1 MATTLHSFMDI
12 FNTKFEDGAGS
23 IRLQKIIIPI
33 IQRDYAQG
41 RDNPDVARVR
51 ERFIEALY
59 KAVTEKPITLDFV
72 YGDIDKEG
80 NMTPLDGQQRLT
92 TLFLLHW
99 YAAKYAAKKENIL
112 KDNDAFLKKF
122 SYETRYSA
130 RNFCHK
136 LVNYNPEF
144 KKDSLSEEI
153 IDQAWFPLDWK
164 NDPTISSMLR
174 MLDAIHNRFKDVTDL
189 WNKLKER
196 CITFY
201 FLPIKDMGLTDELYI
216 KMNSRGK
223 PLTLFEH
230 FKAELEREIRNI
242 DDELANKIV
251 RKIDI
256 DWTDLLWKYRNSNTG
271 SLDDN
276 IIDDEF
282 LRYFKFICD
291 VIYYR
296 KEISAG
302 NRGKDVFEL
311 LDLYSSSKSEDA
323 EENIKTLERF
333 FDCWLN
339 IRDYS
344 DPKDFL
350 SSFMANTHEDGKI
363 LVKSGTDLN
372 IFKDCLHTYPDRAK
386 FPLNRFVLLYAITTY
401 LQNLD
406 KVTESDFKRRIRI
419 VNNLIQNSRDEIS
432 DRQDRNRM
440 PAILKQT
447 EAIILT
453 GVINDDIGPSFN
465 AHQIKEEK
473 GKIKHLESNPD
484 MAGVMFELE
493 DHDLLKGQISIVGI
507 DPDNPDNLYN
517 LHHYTKRFKSLF
529 ECDKEKVDCAMMAI
543 GNYGQME
550 GNKRRYQ
557 YGTKSNRS
565 DAWENLFHRSSN
577 SGFEETSKILIS
589 LLDKYEEFSDE
600 ILEKIAKDYLEE
612 CKGEYPFR
620 YYYIKYDEYRPN
632 SYGKMWNDDADA
644 EDETEA
650 KGYTFRVM
658 QTESRLSESSYA
670 PALKAASD
678 SHLSKKDYGDRL
690 IFDDVYITC
699 EKDSYLIRKNEDD
712 SFVGSIE
719 IKQNA
724 DGIDIEDRI
733 IVLKNYIEKKYI
745 DMLSIAADIS
755 IVTKQ

>member
-12 FNTKFEDGAGS
+12 FDTRFEDGENS
-23 IRLQKIIIPI
+23 IQLQKIIIPI

-41 RDNPDVARVR
+41 RDNPDVVRVR

-59 KAVTEKPITLDFV
+59 KAVTENPITLDFV

-99 YAAKYAAKKENIL
+99 YAAKKENIV
-112 KDNDAFLKKF
+112 KYDYDFLEKF

-130 RNFCHK
+130 RNFCHE

-174 MLDAIHNRFKDVTDL
+174 MLDAIHNRFKSVTDL

-242 DDELANKIV
+242 DDKLANKIM

-256 DWTDLLWKYRNSNTG
+256 DWTDLLWRYRNSNTG

-323 EENIKTLERF
+323 EENIKMLERF

-344 DPKDFL
+344 DSKDFL

-363 LVKSGTDLN
+363 LVKSGSDLN

-386 FPLNRFVLLYAITTY
+386 FPLNRFVLLYAIITY
-401 LQNLD
+401 LQNFD
-406 KVTESDFKRRIRI
+406 KVTESAFKRRIRI

-440 PAILKQT
+440 PDILKQT

-453 GVINDDIGPSFN
+453 GVINDDIGLNFN
-465 AHQIKEEK
+465 ANQILEEK
-473 GKIKHLESNPD
+473 EKIKYLESNPN
-484 MAGVMFELE
+484 MASVMFELE

-507 DPDNPDNLYN
+507 EN
-517 LHHYTKRFKSLF
+517 LHHTKRFKSLF
-529 ECDKEKVDCAMMAI
+529 ECDKGKVDCAMMAI
-543 GNYGQME
+543 GNYGQRE
-550 GNKRRYQ
+550 RNNRRYQ
-557 YGTKSNRS
+557 YGTKSNS
-565 DAWENLFHRSSN
+565 SAWENLFHKSSN
-577 SGFEETSKILIS
+577 SDFENTGNILIS
-589 LLDKYEEFSDE
+589 LLGKYEEFSDN
-600 ILEKIAKDYLEE
+600 ILEEIAKNYLKDCEQ
-612 CKGEYPFR
+612 KKEYPFR
-620 YYYIKYDEYRPN
+620 YYYIKYEEYRPD
-632 SYGKMWNDDADA
+632 SYGKMWNNDA
-644 EDETEA
+644 EAES
-650 KGYTFRVM
+650 YMFRVM
-658 QTESRLSESSYA
+658 LTETRLSENSYY
-670 PALKAASD
+670 PSLKAASD
-678 SHLSKKDYGDRL
+678 SHLSKEHYGDRL
-690 IFDDVYITC
+690 IFDDEYITC
-699 EKDSYLIRKNEDD
+699 TKDSYVRRKNEDD
-712 SFVGSIE
+712 SIVETISIA
-719 IKQNA
+719 QNIN
-724 DGIDIEDRI
+724 GIDTEDRI
-733 IVLKNYIEKKYI
+733 IVLKNYIEKNFNKEI
-745 DMLSIAADIS
+745 
-755 IVTKQ
+755 

>member
-12 FNTKFEDGAGS
+12 FDTKFEDGAGP
-23 IRLQKIIIPI
+23 IQVQKIIIPI

-59 KAVTEKPITLDFV
+59 KAVTENPITLDFV

-99 YAAKYAAKKENIL
+99 YAAKKGNVS
-112 KDNDAFLKKF
+112 KDDYDFLEKF

-242 DDELANKIV
+242 DDELANKIM

-282 LRYFKFICD
+282 LRYFRFICD

-296 KEISAG
+296 KEIPIG
-302 NRGKDVFEL
+302 NRGKEVFEL

-363 LVKSGTDLN
+363 LVKSGSDLN
-372 IFKDCLHTYPDRAK
+372 IFKDCLHTYPERAK

-453 GVINDDIGPSFN
+453 GVTNDDIGPSFN
-465 AHQIKEEK
+465 AHQIEEEQE
-473 GKIKHLESNPD
+473 KIDYLELNLN
-484 MAGVMFELE
+484 MASVMFELE

-507 DPDNPDNLYN
+507 DPDNPDNLDN

-577 SGFEETSKILIS
+577 LGFEETSKILIS

-612 CKGEYPFR
+612 CKGKGEYPFR

-632 SYGKMWNDDADA
+632 SYGKMWNDDADRNP
-644 EDETEA
+644 
-650 KGYTFRVM
+650 YMFRVM
-658 QTESRLSESSYA
+658 QTETRLSEYSYY

-678 SHLSKKDYGDRL
+678 SHLSKEHYGDRL
-690 IFDDVYITC
+690 IFGDEYITC
-699 EKDSYLIRKNEDD
+699 TKDSYVRRKSDD
-712 SFVGSIE
+712 PNSEPIIIK

-724 DGIDIEDRI
+724 KGIDTEDRI
-733 IVLKNYIEKKYI
+733 SLLKGYIEDNFA
-745 DMLSIAADIS
+745 DMLSITTDS
-755 IVTKQ
+755 RS

>member
-12 FNTKFEDGAGS
+12 FDTRFEDGENS
-23 IRLQKIIIPI
+23 IQLQKIIIPI

-41 RDNPDVARVR
+41 RDNPDVVRVR

-59 KAVTEKPITLDFV
+59 KAVTENPITLDFV

-99 YAAKYAAKKENIL
+99 YAAKKENIV
-112 KDNDAFLKKF
+112 KDDYDFLEKF

-130 RNFCHK
+130 RNFCHE

-453 GVINDDIGPSFN
+453 GTVKDISPNFN
-465 AHQIKEEK
+465 VHQILEEK
-473 GKIKHLESNPD
+473 EKIKYLESNPN
-484 MAGVMFELE
+484 MASVIFELE
-493 DHDLLKGQISIVGI
+493 DHDLLKGQISIIGI
-507 DPDNPDNLYN
+507 ENLNY
-517 LHHYTKRFKSLF
+517 HERFESLF

-557 YGTKSNRS
+557 YGTKSNS
-565 DAWENLFHRSSN
+565 SAWENLFHKSSN
-577 SGFEETSKILIS
+577 SGFQKTSDILIS
-589 LLDKYEEFSDE
+589 LLDKYEKFSNE
-600 ILEKIAKDYLEE
+600 ILEKIAKDYLEKCE
-612 CKGEYPFR
+612 VEEKYPFR
-620 YYYIKYDEYRPN
+620 YYYIKYDEYRPD

-690 IFDDVYITC
+690 IFDNVYITY

-712 SFVGSIE
+712 SIVGSIE
-719 IKQNA
+719 FKQNA

-733 IVLKNYIEKKYI
+733 IRLKNYIEEN
-745 DMLSIAADIS
+745 L
-755 IVTKQ
+755 

>member
-12 FNTKFEDGAGS
+12 FDTKFEDGAGS
-23 IRLQKIIIPI
+23 IQVQKIIIPI

-59 KAVTEKPITLDFV
+59 KAVTENSITLDFV

-99 YAAKYAAKKENIL
+99 YAAKKGNVS
-112 KDNDAFLKKF
+112 KDDYDFLEKF

-507 DPDNPDNLYN
+507 DPDNPDNLDNLYN

-644 EDETEA
+644 EDKTEA
-650 KGYTFRVM
+650 KGYMFRVM
-658 QTESRLSESSYA
+658 QTETRLSEYSYY
-670 PALKAASD
+670 PALKAALRAASD
-678 SHLSKKDYGDRL
+678 SHLSKKHYGDRL

-712 SFVGSIE
+712 STVDTIIIPNSG
-719 IKQNA
+719 
-724 DGIDIEDRI
+724 GIDTEDRI
-733 IVLKNYIEKKYI
+733 TLLENYIKKEFA
-745 DMLSIAADIS
+745 DMLSITTDS
-755 IVTKQ
+755 RS

>member
-12 FNTKFEDGAGS
+12 FDTRFEDGENS
-23 IRLQKIIIPI
+23 IQLQKIIIPI

-41 RDNPDVARVR
+41 RDNPDVVRVR

-59 KAVTEKPITLDFV
+59 KAVTENPITLDFV

-99 YAAKYAAKKENIL
+99 YAAKKENIV
-112 KDNDAFLKKF
+112 KDDYDFLEKF

-130 RNFCHK
+130 RNFCHE

-174 MLDAIHNRFKDVTDL
+174 MLDAIHNRFKSMTDL

-242 DDELANKIV
+242 DDELANKIM

-363 LVKSGTDLN
+363 LVKSGSDLN

-465 AHQIKEEK
+465 AHQILEEK
-473 GKIKHLESNPD
+473 KKITYLESNPN
-484 MAGVMFELE
+484 MASVMFELE
-493 DHDLLKGQISIVGI
+493 DHDLLKGQISIFGI
-507 DPDNPDNLYN
+507 DNLDNLDN

-557 YGTKSNRS
+557 YGTKSNS
-565 DAWENLFHRSSN
+565 SAWENLFHQSSN
-577 SGFEETSKILIS
+577 SGFQKTSGILIS
-589 LLDKYEEFSDE
+589 LLDKYEEFSNE
-600 ILEKIAKDYLEE
+600 ILEKIAKDYLEKCE
-612 CKGEYPFR
+612 VEEKYPFR
-620 YYYIKYDEYRPN
+620 YYYIKYDEYRPD

-690 IFDDVYITC
+690 IFGDVYITC

-712 SFVGSIE
+712 SIVGSIKF
-719 IKQNA
+719 KQNA

-733 IVLKNYIEKKYI
+733 IALKNYIKEN
-745 DMLSIAADIS
+745 L
-755 IVTKQ
+755 

>member
-12 FNTKFEDGAGS
+12 FDTRFEDGENS
-23 IRLQKIIIPI
+23 IQLQKIIIPI

-41 RDNPDVARVR
+41 RDNPDVVRVR

-59 KAVTEKPITLDFV
+59 KAVAENPITLDFV

-99 YAAKYAAKKENIL
+99 YAAKKENIV
-112 KDNDAFLKKF
+112 KDDYDFLEKF

-130 RNFCHK
+130 RNFCHE

-242 DDELANKIV
+242 DDELANKIM

-282 LRYFKFICD
+282 LRYFRFICD

-296 KEISAG
+296 KEIPIG
-302 NRGKDVFEL
+302 NRGKEVFEL

-363 LVKSGTDLN
+363 LVKSGSDLN
-372 IFKDCLHTYPDRAK
+372 IFKDCLHTYPERAK

-453 GVINDDIGPSFN
+453 GVTNDDIGPSFN
-465 AHQIKEEK
+465 AHQIEEEQE
-473 GKIKHLESNPD
+473 KIDYLELNLN
-484 MAGVMFELE
+484 MASVMFELE

-507 DPDNPDNLYN
+507 DPDNPDNLDN

-577 SGFEETSKILIS
+577 LGFEETSKILIS

-612 CKGEYPFR
+612 CKGKGEYPFR

-632 SYGKMWNDDADA
+632 SYGKMWNDDADRNP
-644 EDETEA
+644 
-650 KGYTFRVM
+650 YMFRVM
-658 QTESRLSESSYA
+658 QTETRLSEYSYY

-678 SHLSKKDYGDRL
+678 SHLSKEHYGDRL
-690 IFDDVYITC
+690 IFGDEYITC
-699 EKDSYLIRKNEDD
+699 TKDSYVRRKSDD
-712 SFVGSIE
+712 PNSEPIIIK

-724 DGIDIEDRI
+724 KGIDTEDRI
-733 IVLKNYIEKKYI
+733 SLLKGYIEDNFA
-745 DMLSIAADIS
+745 DMLSITTDS
-755 IVTKQ
+755 RS